1 MTTKT
6 KVVTIVIKVIM
17 VSTNIST
24 GYMFYQRKTGI
35 LAKEKQIILQLEMT
49 IKQLK
54 KERKQLKQKFEES
67 EARYFELQARKQQI
81 NTRYVEV
88 YNRIDRM
95 PVVARD
101 SIFTKYLESIST
113 EDTIREQF
121 TCLYYRKT
129 VFRCFGRL
137 KTKAAVLQTAPTG
150 RINN

>member
-6 KVVTIVIKVIM
+6 KVVAIVIGVIM

-101 SIFTKYLESIST
+101 SMFTKYLESIST
-113 EDTIREQF
+113 EDTIR
-121 TCLYYRKT
+121 
-129 VFRCFGRL
+129 
-137 KTKAAVLQTAPTG
+137 
-150 RINN
+150 